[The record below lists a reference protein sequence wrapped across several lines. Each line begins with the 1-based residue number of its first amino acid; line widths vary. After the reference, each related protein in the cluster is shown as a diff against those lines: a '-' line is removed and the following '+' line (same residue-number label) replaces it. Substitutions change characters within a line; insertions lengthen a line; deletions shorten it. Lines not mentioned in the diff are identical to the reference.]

1 VSLRLP
7 DAPDELCAAFDAI
20 RAELDVPQ
28 EFPPDVLAAAT
39 SAAATLESVL
49 GEREDLLDVPFLT
62 IDPPGSMDLDQAMAL
77 ERDGDGYRV
86 RYAIADVP
94 AFVRLGSPLDAEAR
108 RRGVTI
114 YAPDRRTPLHPP
126 GLSEDVASLLPDRVR
141 AAFVWDLR
149 LDATGAVTAATVARA
164 RVRSTRRLDYAGVQ
178 GQLDGGTADAT
189 LRLLQEIGER
199 RVALERGRGGAELPM
214 PDQEVERTDDGRFAL
229 RFRPQVDVEDH
240 NAQISLMTGCAAAQL
255 MLDGGVGILRTMPPP
270 GEKQVAQLRRRALA
284 LGADWPEGTAH
295 GAFLR
300 SLDLAEPAH
309 VAIVHESRALFR
321 GAAYV
326 AFDGTAPTGEDA
338 RHAGIAAPYAHVTA
352 PLRRLVDRFGLLV
365 CAALCAGEEVPADL
379 RAALPLLPDLM
390 RAADRRANSVE
401 RACLDA
407 VEAAVLRPR
416 IGETFEAVVVDT
428 DERGA
433 GGGSVQLLDPA
444 VLAPVDGPV
453 ELGARLTVKLAEADV
468 ARRAVRFV
476 PA

>member
-1 VSLRLP
+1 MSLRLP
-7 DAPDELCAAFDAI
+7 DAPDELCAAFDAV
-20 RAELDVPQ
+20 RAEHDVPAD
-28 EFPPDVLAAAT
+28 FPPEVLEAAAAAARSLDTVLAGT
-39 SAAATLESVL
+39 Q
-49 GEREDLLDVPFLT
+49 DLLDVPFLT

-77 ERDGDGYRV
+77 DRDGEGYRV

-94 AFVRLGSPLDAEAR
+94 AFVPLGSPLDAQAR

-126 GLSEDVASLLPDRVR
+126 VLSEDTASLLPDRER

-149 LDATGAVTAATVARA
+149 LDATGTVTDATVARA
-164 RVRSTRRLDYAGVQ
+164 RVRSRRRLDYAGAQ
-178 GQLDGGTADAT
+178 AQLDAGTADDP
-189 LRLLQEIGER
+189 LRLLAEIGAL
-199 RVALERGRGGAELPM
+199 RVGLERARGGAELPM
-214 PDQEVERTDDGRFAL
+214 PEQEIDRGDGRFAL

-240 NAQISLMTGCAAAQL
+240 NAQISLMTGSAAAQL

-270 GEKQVAQLRRRALA
+270 GAEQVAQLRRRALA
-284 LGADWPEGTAH
+284 LGAQWPQEQTH

-300 SLDLAEPAH
+300 SLDLARPEH

-326 AFDGTAPTGEDA
+326 AFDGAPPTGDDA

-390 RAADRRANSVE
+390 RTADRRAGAVE
-401 RACLDA
+401 RACLDV
-407 VEAAVLRPR
+407 VEAAVLAPR
-416 IGETFEAVVVDT
+416 VGETFEAVVVDA
-428 DERGA
+428 DERG
-433 GGGSVQLLDPA
+433 GGSLQLLDPA
-444 VLAPVDGPV
+444 VIAPVDGRV
-453 ELGARLTVKLAEADV
+453 ELGARISARLVEADV
-468 ARRAVRFV
+468 PRRAVRFV
-476 PA
+476 PAA

>member
-1 VSLRLP
+1 MSLRLP
-7 DAPDELCAAFDAI
+7 DAPDELRAAFDAI

-28 EFPPDVLAAAT
+28 AFPPDVLAAAT
-39 SAAATLESVL
+39 TAAGRLDAAL
-49 GEREDLLDVPFLT
+49 GAGEDLLDVPFLT

-77 ERDGDGYRV
+77 ERDGDGHRV

-94 AFVRLGSPLDAEAR
+94 AFVALGSPLDAEAR

-126 GLSEDVASLLPDRVR
+126 SLSEDVASLLPDRVR

-149 LDATGAVTAATVARA
+149 LDATGAVSSATVARA
-164 RVRSTRRLDYAGVQ
+164 RVRSTRRLDYEGVQ
-178 GQLDGGTADAT
+178 AQLDAGTADET
-189 LRLLQEIGER
+189 LRLLAEIGAR
-199 RVALERGRGGAELPM
+199 RVELERARGGAELPM
-214 PDQEVERTDDGRFAL
+214 PEQEVDQTDGRFTL

-240 NAQISLMTGCAAAQL
+240 NAQISLMTGSAAAQL

-270 GEKQVAQLRRRALA
+270 APKQVAQLRRRALA
-284 LGADWPEGTAH
+284 LGAPWPDGLAH
-295 GAFLR
+295 GEFLR
-300 SLDLAEPAH
+300 SLDLTRPEH

-326 AFDGTAPTGEDA
+326 AFDGTPPTGDDA

-365 CAALCAGEEVPADL
+365 CAALCAGEDVPADL

-390 RAADRRANSVE
+390 RTADRRANGVE

-407 VEAAVLRPR
+407 VEAAVLAPR
-416 IGETFEAVVVDT
+416 VGETFEAVVVDT
-428 DERGA
+428 DERG
-433 GGGSVQLLDPA
+433 GGSLQLLDPA
-444 VLAPVDGPV
+444 VIAPVDGAV
-453 ELGARLTVKLAEADV
+453 ELGDRITARLAEADV
-468 ARRAVRFV
+468 SRRAVRFV